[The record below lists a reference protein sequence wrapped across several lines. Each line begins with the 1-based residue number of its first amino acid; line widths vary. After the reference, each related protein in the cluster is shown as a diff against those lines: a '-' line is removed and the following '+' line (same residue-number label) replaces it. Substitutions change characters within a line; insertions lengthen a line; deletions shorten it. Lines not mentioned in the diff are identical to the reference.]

1 MSKIKELRKLK
12 KEELETRLDQLRM
25 ELIKI
30 NAQISTGTP
39 PENPGLI
46 MKLSRERY
54 IFILIRKINLLKQ
67 QRLDEEQN
75 LNAHFVIKI

>member
-39 PENPGLI
+39 PENPGQVKNTKKTI
-46 MKLSRERY
+46 AQVHT
-54 IFILIRKINLLKQ
+54 LLK
-67 QRLDEEQN
+67 ETGGKET
-75 LNAHFVIKI
+75 K